1 MGLIIEV
8 DNYQGLAPLE
18 IDILEATKGKT
29 EYVLNKEK
37 PVKVELHPN
46 DFKLVESDLKAFA
59 SYDGLRH
66 ESEIMSNS
74 WQMGDVYVVF
84 TKKRI
89 PRQSTNTSSEN
100 GSI

>member
-8 DNYQGLAPLE
+8 DNYIGLETLE

-37 PVKVELHPN
+37 PVKA
-46 DFKLVESDLKAFA
+46 VESDLKAFA
-59 SYDGLRH
+59 SYEGLRH
-66 ESEIMSNS
+66 ESEIMSNQ
-74 WQMGDVYVVF
+74 WRMGDVYVVF
-84 TKKRI
+84 TKKKI
-89 PRQSTNTSSEN
+89 SKSIDITSSEN